1 VKPAD
6 IYRADRDLI
15 RADRDLILNR
25 LMSAVI
31 VALCVGVTAAWCM
44 LLVWGVTLLIS
55 S

>member
-1 VKPAD
+1 
-6 IYRADRDLI
+6 
-15 RADRDLILNR
+15 
-25 LMSAVI
+25 